1 MDLLILIAIVV
12 VIGAIGMWLINYLGT
27 PAPLAKGLT
36 VALVI
41 ILALYFLAGIG
52 FKLPNVLGR

>member
-12 VIGAIGMWLINYLGT
+12 IIGALGMWLISYLGT
-27 PAPLAKGLT
+27 PTPLAKGLT

-41 ILALYFLAGIG
+41 ILGLYFLAGIG
-52 FKLPNVLGR
+52 FKLPNVLVR